1 MFSGSS
7 SENSLYASY
16 HEFSLTSNDSRIT
29 RNFEELVTERGKDDK
44 IYNSVFEK
52 IKEKLFI
59 SSESDDIEL
68 TELDKLTFNKKYNIT
83 ESQNVISKLKLEIAK
98 LYIKQTE
105 HELIIQE
112 KRKLFETFCLNIS
125 NTIKSIADITYNE
138 SSEEDLKLQTLLNE
152 RIDWYYNTLNLEK
165 LIDREYSIKSEFY
178 YLKTTLIELSALQS
192 PVLCSI
198 CMENQI
204 TWFIDP
210 CGHTLCDGCKT
221 KSMNLDRCH
230 YCRSL
235 KTKFNKLYI

>member
-16 HEFSLTSNDSRIT
+16 HEFSLTPNDSRIT

-125 NTIKSIADITYNE
+125 NVIKTY
-138 SSEEDLKLQTLLNE
+138 Q
-152 RIDWYYNTLNLEK
+152 
-165 LIDREYSIKSEFY
+165 F
-178 YLKTTLIELSALQS
+178 LSN
-192 PVLCSI
+192 I
-198 CMENQI
+198 
-204 TWFIDP
+204 
-210 CGHTLCDGCKT
+210 
-221 KSMNLDRCH
+221 
-230 YCRSL
+230 
-235 KTKFNKLYI
+235 

>member
-1 MFSGSS
+1 MFSSS
-7 SENSLYASY
+7 SENSMYASY
-16 HEFSLTSNDSRIT
+16 HEFSLTPNDTRIT
-29 RNFEELVTERGKDDK
+29 RNFEELITERGHDDK

-68 TELDKLTFNKKYNIT
+68 TELDKLTFNKKYNVT

-125 NTIKSIADITYNE
+125 NTIKSISDITYNE

-165 LIDREYSIKSEFY
+165 LIDEEYSIKSEFY

-192 PVLCSI
+192 PILCSI

-204 TWFIDP
+204 SWFIDP
-210 CGHTLCDGCKT
+210 CGHTLCDSCKT
-221 KSMNLDRCH
+221 KSMNLQTCH
-230 YCRSL
+230 YCRSTR
-235 KTKFNKLYI
+235 TKFNKLYI

>member
-1 MFSGSS
+1 M
-7 SENSLYASY
+7 YAPY
-16 HEFSLTSNDSRIT
+16 HEFSLTPNDIRIT
-29 RNFEELVTERGKDDK
+29 RNFEELVTERCQDDK

-52 IKEKLFI
+52 IREKLFI

-98 LYIKQTE
+98 LYVSRTE

-112 KRKLFETFCLNIS
+112 KRKLFDTFCLNIQNS
-125 NTIKSIADITYNE
+125 IKSISDITYNDC
-138 SSEEDLKLQTLLNE
+138 SEEDIKLQALLNE
-152 RIDWYYNTLNLEK
+152 RIDWYYTSLNLEK
-165 LIDREYSIKSEFY
+165 LIDEEYRLKSEFY

-192 PVLCSI
+192 PILCSI

-204 TWFIDP
+204 SWFIDP

-221 KSMNLDRCH
+221 KSMNLENCH
-230 YCRSL
+230 YCRAVR
-235 KTKFNKLYI
+235 TKFNRLYI

>member
-1 MFSGSS
+1 MFSSS
-7 SENSLYASY
+7 SENSMYASY
-16 HEFSLTSNDSRIT
+16 HEFSLTPNDTRIT
-29 RNFEELVTERGKDDK
+29 RNFEELITERGQDDK

-68 TELDKLTFNKKYNIT
+68 TELDKLTFNKKYNVT

-125 NTIKSIADITYNE
+125 NTIKSISDITYNE
-138 SSEEDLKLQTLLNE
+138 STEEDVKLQTLLNE
-152 RIDWYYNTLNLEK
+152 RIDWYYKSLNLEK
-165 LIDREYSIKSEFY
+165 LIDEEYSIKSEFY

-192 PVLCSI
+192 PILCSI

-204 TWFIDP
+204 SWFIDP

-230 YCRSL
+230 YCRSTR
-235 KTKFNKLYI
+235 TKFNRLYI